1 MINRFEYT
9 NNFSLILELTV
20 LHNYFESNK
29 LGTYDLIPTTE
40 TNDLIRNYNLLVRKK
55 ENKFFILK
63 NNESNL
69 GSPVFKG
76 NVILNFVMKFK
87 DSLFL
92 NITDIPFQYKQKF
105 ILTSI
110 NAEAGKLHQGY
121 YAGASI
127 IQPYDENGIVAEINF
142 KINEDNEFFG
152 NDDKKTIPLKYFV
165 RFNSR
170 TVMFRYNFYFT
181 KKDNDFQD
189 FFILDENTN
198 ISYKDFSKRTLEN
211 EMEVFSFILP
221 KEVKMNEKY
230 SNRLYLKKEDE
241 FNKSYSKYLS
251 HPEPSNLKFDSTLNV
266 YFLEVFVKVD

>member
-110 NAEAGKLHQGY
+110 NSEAGKLHQGY

-142 KINEDNEFFG
+142 KINGKPNVILA
-152 NDDKKTIPLKYFV
+152 KTTKGKGVSFMEGHGQWHHKIPNLEEQKILFRELK
-165 RFNSR
+165 
-170 TVMFRYNFYFT
+170 
-181 KKDNDFQD
+181 
-189 FFILDENTN
+189 
-198 ISYKDFSKRTLEN
+198 
-211 EMEVFSFILP
+211 
-221 KEVKMNEKY
+221 
-230 SNRLYLKKEDE
+230 
-241 FNKSYSKYLS
+241 
-251 HPEPSNLKFDSTLNV
+251 
-266 YFLEVFVKVD
+266 